1 MQQYLHQRDYD
12 NYGSELVDF
21 AQRSAL
27 QTIAPH
33 LENLQAQNN
42 HLQQQLA
49 QEQRH
54 RLDAQVAE
62 LVPDYQTIDEDP
74 AFHDYLLRVD
84 QLSGRVRQ
92 ALLNDAIKKGSAER
106 CAAFFHGFQNEH
118 EASPGGS
125 VGASARRPRP
135 AASKPIYTPAQ
146 IKAFYEAKRRG
157 AYQGRESEADRIER
171 DMFDAQRT
179 NRIAMQPFITK

>member
-12 NYGSELVDF
+12 NYGNELVDF

-49 QEQRH
+49 REARH

-62 LVPDYQTIDEDP
+62 LVPDYKTIDEDP
-74 AFHDYLLRVD
+74 AFHGYLLGVEE
-84 QLSGRVRQ
+84 LSGRVRQ
-92 ALLNDAIKKGSAER
+92 DLLNDAIKKGSAER
-106 CAAFFHGFQNEH
+106 CAAFFEGFRNE
-118 EASPGGS
+118 APSGGGGA
-125 VGASARRPRP
+125 GASSRRPRP
-135 AASKPIYTPAQ
+135 AAAKPIYDRKTIGAL
-146 IKAFYEAKRRG
+146 YEAHRKG
-157 AYQGRESEADRIER
+157 AYIGREAEWKRIEQ
-171 DMFDAQRT
+171 DIFDSQREG
-179 NRIAMQPFITK
+179 RIVGPPWISK